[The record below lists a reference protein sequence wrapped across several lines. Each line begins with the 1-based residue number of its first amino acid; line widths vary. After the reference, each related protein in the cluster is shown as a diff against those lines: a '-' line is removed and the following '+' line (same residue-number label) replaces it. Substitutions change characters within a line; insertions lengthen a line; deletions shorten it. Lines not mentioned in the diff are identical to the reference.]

1 MHTPST
7 LSFFLKKIIHANNKL
22 FMTTHNIK
30 ITVIIKKNVK
40 KNPLIPTLDYLTIRA
55 NYTMPK
61 KKQEPKTSFPLP
73 LRNSILGSPLDIT
86 RCISRIKKIFFIHV

>member
-1 MHTPST
+1 
-7 LSFFLKKIIHANNKL
+7 
-22 FMTTHNIK
+22 MTTHNIK

-61 KKQEPKTSFPLP
+61 KSKNQKHHFLY
-73 LRNSILGSPLDIT
+73 R
-86 RCISRIKKIFFIHV
+86 